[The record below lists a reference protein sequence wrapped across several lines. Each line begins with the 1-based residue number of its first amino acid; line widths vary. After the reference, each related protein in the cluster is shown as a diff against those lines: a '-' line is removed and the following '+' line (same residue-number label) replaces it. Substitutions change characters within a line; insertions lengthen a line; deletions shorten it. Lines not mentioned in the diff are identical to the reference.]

1 MKALICTN
9 EENEIVSVHLS
20 TNADTLN
27 QRMREEY
34 RNERASLMRQ
44 GYAHEDIE
52 CEFNEGSS
60 AYIEASDCYQ
70 YHWSIK
76 DCVEI

>member
-9 EENEIVSVHLS
+9 EENEVVSVHLS

-27 QRMREEY
+27 ERMRKEY
-34 RNERASLMRQ
+34 RNERASLMQQ
-44 GYAHEDIE
+44 GYAYKDVE

-60 AYIEASDCYQ
+60 AHIEASDDYQ

-76 DCVEI
+76 DCIEI

>member
-9 EENEIVSVHLS
+9 EENEVVSVHLS

-44 GYAHEDIE
+44 GYAYKDIE

-60 AYIEASDCYQ
+60 AYIEASDDYQ
-70 YHWSIK
+70 YHWTIK
-76 DCVEI
+76 DCIEI

>member
-20 TNADTLN
+20 TNANTLN
-27 QRMREEY
+27 ERMREEY
-34 RNERASLMRQ
+34 RNERASLMQQ
-44 GYAHEDIE
+44 GYAYKDVE

-60 AYIEASDCYQ
+60 AHIEASDDYQ

-76 DCVEI
+76 DCIEI

>member
-1 MKALICTN
+1 MKVLICTN

-27 QRMREEY
+27 ERMREEY
-34 RNERASLMRQ
+34 RNERASLMQQ
-44 GYAHEDIE
+44 GYAYKDVE

-60 AYIEASDCYQ
+60 AHIEASDDYQ

-76 DCVEI
+76 DCIEI

>member
-9 EENEIVSVHLS
+9 EENEVVSVHLS
-20 TNADTLN
+20 TNANTLN
-27 QRMREEY
+27 ERMRRDFQNELVSAEDEGYDLDEIDSDFEEM
-34 RNERASLMRQ
+34 S
-44 GYAHEDIE
+44 GAHI
-52 CEFNEGSS
+52 
-60 AYIEASDCYQ
+60 IASDGYQ